1 MILLVKNNL
10 INLMKFLILRKE
22 ILVLF
27 VILMVI
33 VNLKKVVK
41 GFKYV

>member
-1 MILLVKNNL
+1 MILLVKDNL

-33 VNLKKVVK
+33 INIKKVIR
-41 GFKYV
+41 GIRYV